1 MQIQHLIYPLQFK
14 YPFHIAHG
22 VRSHTDCIFIKITY
36 ENYSGYGE
44 ITLPPYLPENITNCL
59 DFLKQIHFENY
70 SNDMLD
76 PTAIS
81 ASMNEQYKGFYPVKA
96 AINNALWDLKG
107 NIELK
112 SVRAYLPTETNSPE
126 CTYTIGV
133 SSASEMQEKIN
144 QATNF
149 NLFKLKLDGICD
161 VETIQTF
168 TKYSDKA
175 FAVDANQ
182 SWKDLDYAKKM
193 IDLLSQTKCI
203 LVEQPFEK
211 SDRKLSALLKQYSSL
226 PIIADEAFQNIE
238 DMDSI
243 ASSFDGINL
252 KLLKCGGISNATQ
265 ILTSAKKHRL
275 KILIGCMSESACG
288 CAAASMLQQYADWVD
303 LDGPYLI
310 SNNPFEGY
318 EIRGGKILCENKIGL
333 GIHTHLF

>member
-1 MQIQHLIYPLQFK
+1 MQLSYHIYPLKFK

-22 VRSHTDCIFIKITY
+22 VRNHTDCIFIKINH
-36 ENYSGYGE
+36 ENHVGYGE

-70 SNDMLD
+70 SKDILD

-81 ASMNEQYKGFYPVKA
+81 ASINNQFKGFYPVKA

-133 SSASEMQEKIN
+133 SSASQMLEKLN

-149 NLFKLKLDGICD
+149 NLFKLKLDGIHD
-161 VETIQTF
+161 IEIIQTF

-193 IDLLSQTKCI
+193 TDLLSQTKCI
-203 LVEQPFEK
+203 LIEQPFDK
-211 SDRKLSALLKQYSSL
+211 SDRKFTALLKQDSSL

-238 DMDSI
+238 DIDSI
-243 ASSFDGINL
+243 ATSFHGINL

-265 ILTSAKKHRL
+265 IINSAKQNQL
-275 KILIGCMSESACG
+275 KVLIGCMSESACG
-288 CAAASMLQQYADWVD
+288 CAAASTLQSMADWVD
-303 LDGPYLI
+303 LDGNLLI
-310 SNNPFEGY
+310 TNDLFASQKSNE
-318 EIRGGKILCENKIGL
+318 ELIQLLRS
-333 GIHTHLF
+333 